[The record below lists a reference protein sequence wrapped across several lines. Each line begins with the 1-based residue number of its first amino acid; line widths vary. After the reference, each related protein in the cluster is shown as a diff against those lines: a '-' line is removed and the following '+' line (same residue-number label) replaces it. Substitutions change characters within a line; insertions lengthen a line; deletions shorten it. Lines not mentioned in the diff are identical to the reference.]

1 MIQTAQVTLS
11 GRLKRLSEELRGL
24 EIELRT
30 GANPDATSLQEFRQI
45 LDNTR
50 MTAWTV
56 NELMNAAEAQR
67 DPDKVL
73 SFLAAE
79 RLRRS
84 TQMLKDLCADLD
96 DQDVSWQTSGIQ
108 RLYETVD
115 VLLVQLRKVMNQGER
130 LKARAGVKSR

>member
-1 MIQTAQVTLS
+1 MIAAAKGALS
-11 GRLKRLSEELRGL
+11 GRLHRLSEELRGL
-24 EIELRT
+24 DMDLKA
-30 GANPDATSLQEFRQI
+30 GATPDVMSLQEFRQV

-56 NELMNAAEAQR
+56 NELMNAAESQR
-67 DPDKVL
+67 DPEKVL

-96 DQDVSWQTSGIQ
+96 GQDVNWQTSGIQ
-108 RLYETVD
+108 RFYETVN
-115 VLLVQLRKVMNQGER
+115 VLQGQLKKVINQQGR
-130 LKARAGVKSR
+130 RAKEASQSS